1 MAVGRLL
8 KRLKGGWSMTRP
20 WSVTVS
26 SKEGNPPGE
35 RILTA
40 NKGEELELGKL
51 VRYDESLNYT

>member
-1 MAVGRLL
+1 
-8 KRLKGGWSMTRP
+8 MTRP

-26 SKEGNPPGE
+26 SKEGNPHGE